1 MPAIESA
8 ARRYAQAAFELA
20 GSSGTDLEAWA
31 AGLDAIA
38 EFTSEVDIKRVLEAT
53 RVPQTTKMQ
62 LIGAG
67 LGDQPRLV
75 QNMARLL
82 VRKGR
87 SFLAPDI
94 ARSFGEL
101 LDAQKGIEHATAST
115 AVALTAAETEALR
128 QTLRAR
134 TGKDVILETKV
145 DPSLLGGVVIQIGD
159 KLIDA
164 STRARL
170 RALRESLVGAV

>member
-8 ARRYAQAAFELA
+8 AKRYAQAAFELA
-20 GSSGTDLEAWA
+20 NSSGTLDAWMTGLE
-31 AGLDAIA
+31 AIA
-38 EFTSEVDIKRVLEAT
+38 EFTSEADIKRVLEAT
-53 RVPQTTKMQ
+53 RVPPETKMQ

-67 LGDQPRLV
+67 LGDQPRMV
-75 QNMARLL
+75 QNLARLL

-94 ARSFGEL
+94 ARSFREL
-101 LDAQKGIEHATAST
+101 VDTQRGIEHAVATT
-115 AVALTAAETEALR
+115 AVPLTPAEVDALR
-128 QTLRAR
+128 QTLRER
-134 TGKDVILETKV
+134 TGKDVVLEMAV

-170 RALRESLVGAV
+170 HALRESLVGAV

>member
-20 GSSGTDLEAWA
+20 GSGADLEAWA

-38 EFTSEVDIKRVLEAT
+38 EFTSEPDIKRVLEAT
-53 RVPQTTKMQ
+53 RVPQETKMQ
-62 LIGAG
+62 LLGAG
-67 LGDQPRLV
+67 LGDQSKLV
-75 QNMARLL
+75 LNLARLL

-94 ARSFGEL
+94 ARSFREL
-101 LDAQKGIEHATAST
+101 LDAQKGVEHAIART
-115 AVALTAAETEALR
+115 AVALTPAEEEALR
-128 QTLRAR
+128 QALRAR
-134 TGKDVILETKV
+134 TGKEIILETRV

-159 KLIDA
+159 QLIDG

-170 RALRESLVGAV
+170 QALRASLVGAV